1 MSLTGAT
8 ILGDDPRI
16 LLDRLADYVRPYPAK
31 TLARL
36 LGCTPK
42 TAEHFRAG
50 TSWPNARHWRLIV
63 QAFGRDALDA
73 IFAPDIDAVAAR
85 LASEERALERQLHE
99 LRARRQAAQGPVA
112 GHPQRRAADDPG
124 EPLGP
129 ENLQL
134 PFEETR

>member
-1 MSLTGAT
+1 MGN
-8 ILGDDPRI
+8 DPHI
-16 LLDRLADYVRPYPAK
+16 LLDRLSDYVRPYPAK

-42 TAEHFRAG
+42 TAEHFRDG

-73 IFAPDIDAVAAR
+73 VFGPDIDATVAR
-85 LASEERALERQLHE
+85 LAREEQDLVGKLHD
-99 LRARRQAAQGPVA
+99 LRARRAAAQGPVS
-112 GHPQRRAADDPG
+112 GHPQRRATDDPD

-129 ENLQL
+129 ENLDL
-134 PFEETR
+134 FGGGR